1 MERVFRRGSHQYE
14 RFDCF
19 KLSGRMTVD
28 DFGGDLMRG
37 TIAGGGAAGR
47 WLSFQHRPPTLFS
60 SPVLYFSK
68 PYCNSHKQ
76 RIFVLNFI
84 LCESKKNT
92 CFLSVAFEFSV
103 LGCFA
108 FNWSF

>member
-47 WLSFQHRPPTLFS
+47 WLSFQHRPSTLFFFPRS
-60 SPVLYFSK
+60 LFLRTLLQQP
-68 PYCNSHKQ
+68 Q
-76 RIFVLNFI
+76 
-84 LCESKKNT
+84 KKDV
-92 CFLSVAFEFSV
+92 CAEFHPM
-103 LGCFA
+103 
-108 FNWSF
+108 

>member
-37 TIAGGGAAGR
+37 TIAGWSSGAGGG
-47 WLSFQHRPPTLFS
+47 
-60 SPVLYFSK
+60 
-68 PYCNSHKQ
+68 
-76 RIFVLNFI
+76 
-84 LCESKKNT
+84 
-92 CFLSVAFEFSV
+92 
-103 LGCFA
+103 
-108 FNWSF
+108 

>member
-47 WLSFQHRPPTLFS
+47 WLSFQHRPSTLPPFS
-60 SPVLYFSK
+60 ISQNLIATATK
-68 PYCNSHKQ
+68 KGC
-76 RIFVLNFI
+76 
-84 LCESKKNT
+84 LC
-92 CFLSVAFEFSV
+92 
-103 LGCFA
+103 
-108 FNWSF
+108 

>member
-47 WLSFQHRPPTLFS
+47 WLSFEHRPPKLFS
-60 SPVLYFSK
+60 SPVLYFSE
-68 PYCNSHKQ
+68 PYCNSHKKGYLCSISSYVNQ
-76 RIFVLNFI
+76 RRTHVF
-84 LCESKKNT
+84 
-92 CFLSVAFEFSV
+92 FL
-103 LGCFA
+103 LHL
-108 FNWSF
+108 SFLF